1 LQEENSGNQN
11 MKLQISKGRRLLAGG
26 FHFRWLA
33 SAALLAVWWGTALN
47 ARAQSRIYYTDHL
60 HSASMAGNGTDKR
73 SATSG
78 EPSYLLHGGQR
89 WFLQFRSVAGTCPD
103 GCGRDEVFAVSED
116 LTSAVQLTDD
126 PNFAPDDFRWLKDD
140 SAVSCSGVHF
150 HSANP
155 LDGDSHIVRVGVSD
169 VGGVLAPTGPAII
182 VATAG
187 VTMVSG
193 PSLQSDIFSH
203 DWAPGGNELVFDD
216 RPGYNAGYS
225 VFLIRRVN
233 VTTGAVSLI
242 FDGGVNPVYSPN
254 GAEVAFQRTGYQ
266 ATPGI
271 CAIRPNGS
279 GLRIVV
285 KDTQWIANYNPVWS
299 PDGASIAFGRQSI
312 TQKQSTYTY
321 AWDIF
326 TAPSAGGN
334 GSKFKNL
341 TGDTADYVFLT
352 GWR

>member
-1 LQEENSGNQN
+1 
-11 MKLQISKGRRLLAGG
+11 MKSQISKGRRLLARGSL
-26 FHFRWLA
+26 FRWLG
-33 SAALLAVWWGTALN
+33 SVALLAIWCCTAMD
-47 ARAQSRIYYTDHL
+47 ARAQSRIYYSDEFR
-60 HSASMAGNGTDKR
+60 SASMAVNGTDKR
-73 SATSG
+73 FDTGG
-78 EPSYLLHGGQR
+78 EPSCLLHSGQR
-89 WFLQFRSVAGTCPD
+89 WFLQLRSVAGTCPD
-103 GCGRDEVFAVSED
+103 GRGRYEVFAVSQD

-126 PNFAPDDFRWLKDD
+126 PSFAPNDFRWLKDD

-155 LDGDSHIVRVGVSD
+155 LDGDSHIVRLAISD
-169 VGGVLAPTGPAII
+169 VGGVLAPAGPAII

-187 VTMVSG
+187 VTLVSG

-203 DWAPGGNELVFDD
+203 DWAAGGNELVFDD

-225 VFLIRRVN
+225 VSRLRRVN
-233 VTTGAVSLI
+233 IITGADSSI

-254 GAEVAFQRTGYQ
+254 GAEIAFRRTGYQ

-279 GLRIVV
+279 GLRIIV
-285 KDTQWIANYNPVWS
+285 KDTQWIANYDPVWS

-312 TQKQSTYTY
+312 TQKQSTYTR
-321 AWDIF
+321 DIF

-334 GSKFKNL
+334 GAKFKNL